1 MGSGSTGSPLV
12 STGVL
17 ILPLAVLTFLWFSL
31 GPLRAALTGVYEFA
45 LYEYDLARTHF
56 DDSFGTIG
64 TDFGLTLHMGLCA
77 FAFRPSSGAAASA
90 AHTRAA
96 RRATCVL
103 FALYTTSVLCG
114 AVAHWRFG
122 LGDGPGGT
130 AVAALNTWQ
139 FRAIWTAVVGTVAV
153 AGACFGRI
161 GSALARRAGRDAR
174 RRDVGPGATQ
184 RAWWRPAAVPDGF
197 WRAWALVFGLAVA
210 LGGFSM
216 KRPAADIFLA
226 GITQSPPSFYL
237 LAVLLQPAG
246 APTAPARYWT
256 SVVRVPRR
264 RFAALLLGLVL
275 NAPLLFAYPI
285 LVDAWAWPLGRVNVL
300 LHCWLQVAWGLQGY
314 GLHGLCAALRAEDDA
329 TAAKEAAAR
338 SPTKGSDGGAS
349 AGLRRSA
356 RKRRPVNY
364 AT

>member
-1 MGSGSTGSPLV
+1 M
-12 STGVL
+12 
-17 ILPLAVLTFLWFSL
+17 
-31 GPLRAALTGVYEFA
+31 YEFA
-45 LYEYDLARTHF
+45 LYEYDIVRTHF

-64 TDFGLTLHMGLCA
+64 TDFGLTVHMGLSACA
-77 FAFRPSSGAAASA
+77 FWSAPSTPAGAGAGAGA
-90 AHTRAA
+90 RGGARTTRAV
-96 RRATCVL
+96 RVATCCL
-103 FALYTTSVLCG
+103 FALYTASVLCG
-114 AVAHWRFG
+114 ALAHWRFG

-139 FRAIWTAVVGTVAV
+139 FRALWTAVVGTVAV

-161 GSALARRAGRDAR
+161 GTALARRAGRDAR
-174 RRDVGPGATQ
+174 RRDVGAAAAAAGH
-184 RAWWRPAAVPDGF
+184 RWWRPAAVPEVF
-197 WRAWALVFGLAVA
+197 WCVWGATFGLAVVF
-210 LGGFSM
+210 GGFSM

-246 APTAPARYWT
+246 APGKPARYWT
-256 SVVRVPRR
+256 SVVRCGKGP
-264 RFAALLLGLVL
+264 FAALVVGLVL

-314 GLHGLCAALRAEDDA
+314 GLYGLWTALRAED
-329 TAAKEAAAR
+329 AAAAGGSAAVGGEAR
-338 SPTKGSDGGAS
+338 STPAKGSVTSG
-349 AGLRRSA
+349 GLRRSA

-364 AT
+364 AL